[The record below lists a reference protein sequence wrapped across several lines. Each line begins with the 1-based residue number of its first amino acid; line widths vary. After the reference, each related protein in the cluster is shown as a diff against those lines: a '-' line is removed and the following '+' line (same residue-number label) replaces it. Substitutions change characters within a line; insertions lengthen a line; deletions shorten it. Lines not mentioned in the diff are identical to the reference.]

1 MTIISIINY
10 LRENTGSMK
19 CRILIALLAPLMIIV
34 SCSNSEDLKPKTNA
48 PPVVASA
55 NILPERPNIQTELH
69 AMVQSQDPDHDP
81 VTNHYEWVKNG
92 EEIPGENAYI
102 LRKGKLQKGDLVQV
116 RVTPSDGKVTGT
128 PFLSAPV
135 KVVNSPPVIQEVR
148 IEPRVAY
155 ANDNLKAVVQG
166 FDPDGDSIQYT
177 YQWEKNGVILSEER
191 DETLLTGRFKKGDSI
206 TMTATPRDSES
217 LGAPKKSGTTI
228 ITNRPPL
235 IVSSPSNKMDGS
247 IYTYQVQAN
256 DPDGDPVLFTLKSAP
271 KGMEI
276 NKETGLIQWKIH
288 KGDQGT
294 QVIEIEACDGE
305 GAKSIQKYTLSVAA
319 R

>member
-1 MTIISIINY
+1 MIITSIINY
-10 LRENTGSMK
+10 LRQNTGSMK
-19 CRILIALLAPLMIIV
+19 SRILIALLASLMIIV
-34 SCSNSEDLKPKTNA
+34 SCDNSQDLKHKTNA
-48 PPVVASA
+48 PPVVTSA
-55 NILPERPNIQTELH
+55 NILPETPNIQTELH

-116 RVTPSDGKVTGT
+116 RVTPSDGKVNGT

-155 ANDNLKAVVQG
+155 ANDNLKALVQG

-177 YQWEKNGVILSEER
+177 YQWEKNGVILGEER

-206 TMTATPRDSES
+206 ALTTTPRDSES

-228 ITNRPPL
+228 ITNRPPF

-256 DPDGDPVLFTLKSAP
+256 DPDNDPILFTLKNAP

-294 QVIEIEACDGE
+294 QVIEIEASDGE
-305 GAKSIQKYTLSVAA
+305 GAKSIQKFTLSVAA

>member
-1 MTIISIINY
+1 MTIISIIND

-19 CRILIALLAPLMIIV
+19 GRISIALLISLMITV
-34 SCSNSEDLKPKTNA
+34 SCDNSQDLKPKTNA

-55 NILPERPNIQTELH
+55 NILPETPNIQTELH

-81 VTNHYEWVKNG
+81 VTNHYEWIKNG

-102 LRKGKLQKGDLVQV
+102 LRKGKLQKGDLIQV
-116 RVTPSDGKVTGT
+116 RVTPSDGKVNGT

-148 IEPRVAY
+148 VEPRVAY
-155 ANDNLKAVVQG
+155 AKDNLKALVQG

-177 YQWEKNGVILSEER
+177 YQWEKNGVLLTEER
-191 DETLLTGRFKKGDSI
+191 DETLLAGRFKKGDSI
-206 TMTATPRDSES
+206 ALTATPRDSET

-228 ITNRPPL
+228 ITNRPPF

-256 DPDGDPVLFTLKSAP
+256 DPDDDPIIFTLKSAP

-276 NKETGLIQWKIH
+276 NKETGLIQWNIH